1 MASENRTTLKTYF
14 ETGDRPTQEQF
25 ATLIDSCVN
34 NIDDAIPMVYVCTLT
49 PDNLLPSDKVLAN
62 TLGETLTWVRESEG
76 VYYVQ
81 SDLFAG
87 NIWIG
92 GFSAFNQHQGSVYIA
107 ISGHGGGING
117 YFTIYKVNATRR
129 VYMECVT
136 SDLITPK
143 DLSALI
149 DTDIFYFPE
158 IRIYP

>member
-34 NIDDAIPMVYVCTLT
+34 NIDDAIPKVYVCTLT
-49 PDNLLPSDKVLAN
+49 PDNPLPTDRVLAN
-62 TLGETLTWVRESEG
+62 TLGETLTWVRYSEG

-92 GFSAFNQHQGSVYIA
+92 GFSTFNQHQGSVYIA
-107 ISGHGGGING
+107 ISDHGGGIVG

-129 VYMECVT
+129 VYMECVS

-143 DLSALI
+143 DLSTLI
-149 DTDIFYFPE
+149 DTDVFYFPE
-158 IRIYP
+158 IRIYE